1 MIKDKPDLRA
11 LVHTPSDMASEFIEY
26 AERIRVNPGITW
38 GVPSMDKVIVPMR
51 AGDVVGIIA
60 RPGHGKTTMAA
71 YLARK
76 AGKDLLTA
84 GRAES
89 ECVVYVSLEQQV
101 EEIEAMFQ
109 VDSVEGGITATDIA
123 WGLADLEELKR
134 RAVKRLLLPV
144 WLMGASTIRRRRV
157 PRMTIENIYRTLATI
172 EDDYKI
178 RPALIVL
185 DYVQNIPVERA
196 SERVEQV
203 GEAIIRAKELAQY
216 IGAPMVLCVQAARR
230 VDTYDNKIPAA
241 SDCQWASAIE
251 QTADKLIGIWRPSL
265 TEGEGST
272 IDIGTQEIVV
282 TPNLFIA
289 RLLKQR
295 MADAGQTFILNF
307 APEFARLSD
316 MELRH
321 INGVD

>member
-1 MIKDKPDLRA
+1 MKDKTDLRA
-11 LVHTPSDMASEFIEY
+11 LVHTPSDMALEFIEY

-38 GVPSMDKVIVPMR
+38 GVPSMDKVTVPMR
-51 AGDVVGIIA
+51 AGDVIGIIA

-76 AGKDLLTA
+76 TGKDLMAA
-84 GRAES
+84 GRADS
-89 ECVVYVSLEQQV
+89 ECVIYVSLEQQV

-109 VDSVEGGITATDIA
+109 VEPDGTGITATDIA
-123 WGLADLEELKR
+123 WGRSDIEELKR
-134 RAVKRLLLPV
+134 RAVKRLSLPV

-157 PRMTIENIYRTLATI
+157 PRMTVENIYRTLATI

-185 DYVQNIPVERA
+185 DYVQIIPVERA
-196 SERVEQV
+196 SERMEQV
-203 GEAIIRAKELAQY
+203 TEAIIRAKSLAQY
-216 IGAPMVLCVQAARR
+216 VGAPMVLCVQAARR

-265 TEGEGST
+265 TEEPGAT
-272 IDIGTQEIVV
+272 IDIGKQEIVV
-282 TPNLFIA
+282 TPKLFIV

-307 APEFARLSD
+307 APEFARLAD
-316 MELRH
+316 MELRNIGDSH
-321 INGVD
+321 